1 MCGRWFKGNVSED
14 GVCQTCFV
22 SEEYTAESIRRLRK
36 MLNMDRVNITPVF
49 KTLCEAEPA
58 FVGQDVFAAGFTQE
72 MCWKQRWERRHGNRF
87 TKG

>member
-1 MCGRWFKGNVSED
+1 
-14 GVCQTCFV
+14 
-22 SEEYTAESIRRLRK
+22 